1 MWLYSLPV
9 VVLFVMTMAANL
21 TSQITKN
28 SFVKKYDSAADK
40 YLFIAF
46 GCVVSV
52 AVLFLFG
59 GIKTLSLFTF
69 LTACGFG
76 ALTLIQSYFMLRAY
90 DTGSFAYTSVIVSL
104 STIIPAFSGAIFW
117 GETLYPAQIVEIVLL
132 VACFMLCVGKDREK
146 KQMSIK
152 WLSYVLIAF
161 LSTGFIGV
169 MQKVHQSSAYADELN
184 GFLII
189 SFAISAISSGICAV
203 VALKR
208 KTDGQKSAVYE
219 EKKTENGIIY
229 IALIILSGV
238 GVALNNVINLYLSG
252 KVDSAVFFPV
262 VNGGGLILVT
272 LCAVVLYREK
282 LSVKQWIGIVV
293 GIISVVFLSNPF

>member
-9 VVLFVMTMAANL
+9 VALFVITMAANL
-21 TSQITKN
+21 ISQITKN
-28 SFVKKYDSAADK
+28 SFVKKYASAADK

-46 GCVVSV
+46 GGIVSV

-59 GIKTLSLFTF
+59 GIKTLSPFTV

-90 DTGSFAYTSVIVSL
+90 DSGSFAYTSVIVSL

-117 GETLYPAQIVEIVLL
+117 NETLYPAQIAGIVLL
-132 VACFMLCVGKDREK
+132 VLCFALCVGKDKEK
-146 KQMSIK
+146 KQMSVK
-152 WLSYVLIAF
+152 WLACVILAF

-189 SFAISAISSGICAV
+189 SFLISALAAGICAV
-203 VALKR
+203 IALKR
-208 KTDGQKSAVYE
+208 KKAEQNDNADGE
-219 EKKTENGIIY
+219 EKPAKGVGY
-229 IALIILSGV
+229 FLLIVLSGV

-282 LSVKQWIGIVV
+282 LSVKQWAGIIV
-293 GIISVVFLSNPF
+293 GIISVVLLSNP